1 MRVEK
6 TLLYAGLLF
15 FVSCQD
21 KKISS
26 SESLVN
32 QPDFSQQR
40 KKMVLE
46 QVIQRKIKDPKV
58 IKALEKVPRHLFI
71 PKESWSQAYEDKPVS
86 IGFQQ
91 TISQP
96 YIVALMTEVLSL
108 KPGEKVL
115 EIGTGSGYQAA
126 LLAELGAETYSIE
139 IIPELAKFAKKNLK
153 QTGYEKIQV
162 KTGDGYL
169 GWKEFAPF
177 DAIIVTCAPEDVPP
191 SLLEQLKEEGR
202 MVIPIGLSGEVQELL
217 LLKKSYGRL
226 HKESLAPVRFV
237 PMVGENPR
245 KK

>member
-1 MRVEK
+1 MRIKK

-15 FVSCQD
+15 FVSCQE
-21 KKISS
+21 KKFSS
-26 SESLVN
+26 SQSPVN
-32 QPDFSQQR
+32 QSDFSLQR
-40 KKMVLE
+40 KKMVIE
-46 QVIQRKIKDPKV
+46 QIIQRKIKDPKV
-58 IKALEKVPRHLFI
+58 IQALEKIPRHLFI
-71 PKESWSQAYEDKPVS
+71 PKEYWSQAYEDKPVS

-96 YIVALMTEVLSL
+96 YIVALMTEVLNL

-139 IIPELAKFAKKNLK
+139 IIPELAKFALENLK
-153 QTGYEKIQV
+153 QTGYEKVQV

-191 SLLEQLKEEGR
+191 PLLEQLKEEGR
-202 MVIPIGLSGEVQELL
+202 MIIPMGVSGEVQELM
-217 LLKKSYGRL
+217 LLKKSNGKL
-226 HKESLAPVRFV
+226 HKQSLAPVRFV
-237 PMVGENPR
+237 PMVGESR